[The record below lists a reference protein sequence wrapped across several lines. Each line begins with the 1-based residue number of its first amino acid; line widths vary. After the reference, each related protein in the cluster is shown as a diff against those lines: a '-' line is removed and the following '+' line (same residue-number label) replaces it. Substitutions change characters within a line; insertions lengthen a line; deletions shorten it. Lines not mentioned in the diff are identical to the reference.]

1 MAYSIDFRRKVLEV
15 RDRDR
20 LSIAQ
25 VAERF
30 AVGKASVMRWL
41 KRIERKPSGFRR
53 RKLEVE
59 ALAADLRDY
68 PDAYQRERAVRLGVT
83 QNAISYALK
92 RKLHVSYKKNTTAS
106 ARGRRSAVCL
116 SRAASRI

>member
-15 RDRDR
+15 RDQDR

-83 QNAISYALK
+83 QNAISYTLK

>member
-1 MAYSIDFRRKVLEV
+1 MTYSLDVRRKVLDG

-68 PDAYQRERAVRLGVT
+68 PDAYQRARAVRLGVT

-92 RKLHVSYKKNTTAS
+92 RKLHVSYKKKHYGIR
-106 ARGRRSAVCL
+106 ARTP
-116 SRAASRI
+116 